1 VAACDAAPS
10 RYAARLGFEETPV
23 SRIAAIA
30 AFSLITSAAAFAQ
43 TAPAPLT
50 LEQIMAD
57 PDWIAGQIQVP
68 EEFEEGGG
76 APYFSID
83 GKSVYYKLKRNGSP
97 VFDLRRIDLADGK
110 DSLIDAAAMANAD
123 GSHAV
128 YDAANT
134 HAAFVRNGDVFL
146 RDLRNGATTQVTRN
160 GERQG
165 DLQFSADGRLLSY
178 HSGDDWFVHDIASGT
193 TAPAAILKTQDDPDA
208 APKDDVLRAEQLRLF
223 TTLQKM
229 DKDKRET
236 REHAQAMQRGDASRA
251 PQPFYLGDK
260 VKLVDTGLSPDTRWL
275 LAVTVEKSY
284 DRGEQPK
291 LIRYVTDTGYPEF
304 EPLRRDAGRNAPAP
318 QTLWLFDLAKH
329 TQMKIDVGA
338 LPGIHDD
345 PLAAIRAENEK
356 AGLLKANPNKD
367 KDAKASKSARADKE
381 KTRDL
386 EIAGIAFSRDGAH
399 AAVQLRA
406 IDNKDR
412 WLVTLDPSH
421 PKPALQERLHDGAWI
436 NWNFNEFG
444 WENDSRTLW
453 YVSEESGFA
462 QLYAK
467 PLDGKVRQLTHG
479 QFEVSRPVLSTDG
492 RWFYVHANAE
502 KPWAYDVYR
511 VGIDG
516 GDLQRIT
523 HYRGLDMFALSH
535 DGSKLL
541 IAHSTPYNPP
551 QLAVVDADGS
561 GSAHELTDTRTAAY
575 KALNWVAPQFVQVPS
590 THFKG
595 SIWAKFYAPA
605 DYDKSRPHPAVIF
618 VHGAGYLQD
627 VSANWSYYFREQMF
641 NNLLLQHGYVVIDL
655 DYRASEGYGRD
666 WRTAIYRDMGHPE
679 LEDLLDGKAWMVK
692 NWNADAKRVGIYGG
706 SYGGYMTLMAL
717 FRAPGEFAAGAALR
731 PVSDWMLYDDG
742 YTSDIL
748 NRPQDDPMAYRR
760 SSPIEFAANLRDPLL
775 ICHGVIDNNV
785 MFQDTA
791 RLYERLIELHKD
803 NFSLSI
809 YPLDRHGFVN
819 ADSWLDEYKRIYKL
833 FEAKL
838 K

>member
-1 VAACDAAPS
+1 
-10 RYAARLGFEETPV
+10 V
-23 SRIAAIA
+23 SRIAAVA
-30 AFSLITSAAAFAQ
+30 AFSLITSSAALAQ
-43 TAPAPLT
+43 AAPAPLS

-76 APYFSID
+76 APYFSVD
-83 GKSVYYKLKRNGSP
+83 GKSVYYKLKRSGSP
-97 VFDLRRIDLADGK
+97 VYDLHRIDLGDGK
-110 DSLIDAAAMANAD
+110 DATIDAATMANAD
-123 GSHAV
+123 GSQPV
-128 YDAANT
+128 YSADNT
-134 HAAFVRNGDVFL
+134 RAAFVRNGDVFL
-146 RDLRNGATTQVTRN
+146 RDLRSGTTTQVTRDN
-160 GERQG
+160 QRHA
-165 DLQFSADGRLLSY
+165 DLQFSANGRLLSF
-178 HSGDDWFVHDIASGT
+178 HSGNDWFVHDIGSGVT
-193 TAPAAILKTQDDPDA
+193 SPAAILKTEDDPDA
-208 APKDDVLRAEQLRLF
+208 APKDDVLRAEQMRLF
-223 TTLQKM
+223 STLQQL
-229 DKDKRET
+229 DKDKKES
-236 REHAQAMQRGDASRA
+236 REHAQAMQRSDASRA
-251 PQPFYLGDK
+251 PLPFYLGDK
-260 VKLVDTGLSPDTRWL
+260 VRIEDTELSPDVRWL
-275 LAVTVEKSY
+275 LAVTVEKGY
-284 DRGEQPK
+284 ERGEQPK

-304 EPLRRDAGRNAPAP
+304 ESLRRDAGRNPPAP
-318 QTLWLFDLAKH
+318 QTLWLFDLVKH
-329 TQMKIDVGA
+329 TQTKIDVGN

-356 AGLLKANPNKD
+356 AGLLKAAGVQND
-367 KDAKASKSARADKE
+367 KSGKPDKAEAKVRA
-381 KTRDL
+381 L
-386 EIAGIAFSRDGAH
+386 QIAGIAFTRDGTQ

-412 WLVTLDPSH
+412 WIATLGPTKPTLV
-421 PKPALQERLHDGAWI
+421 LQDRLTDKHWI

-453 YVSEESGFA
+453 YVSEESGYA
-462 QLYAK
+462 HLYTK
-467 PLDGKVRQLTHG
+467 SLDGKAKQLTHG
-479 QFEVSRPVLSTDG
+479 NFEVSRPLLSNDG
-492 RWFYVHANAE
+492 RWFYVRANAE

-511 VGIDG
+511 VSVDG
-516 GDLQRIT
+516 GELQRVT
-523 HYRGLDMFALSH
+523 RYQGMDSFSLSH

-541 IAHSTPYNPP
+541 IAHSTPYIPP
-551 QLAVVDADGS
+551 QLAVVNADGS
-561 GSAHELTDTRTAAY
+561 GAPHELTDTRTAAY
-575 KALNWVAPQFVQVPS
+575 KALDWVAPQYVQVPS

-605 DYDKSRPHPAVIF
+605 DYDKSKPHPAVIF

-627 VSANWSYYFREQMF
+627 VTANWSYYFREQMF
-641 NNLLLQHGYVVIDL
+641 NNLLLQHGYIVIDM

-692 NWNADAKRVGIYGG
+692 NWNADPKRVGVYGG
-706 SYGGYMTLMAL
+706 SYGGFMTLMAL

-760 SSPIEFAANLRDPLL
+760 SSPIEFASNLRDPLL
-775 ICHGVIDNNV
+775 ICHGVMDNNV
-785 MFQDTA
+785 MFQDSA

-803 NFSLSI
+803 NFSLSL
-809 YPLDRHGFVN
+809 YPLDRHGFTN

-833 FEAKL
+833 FEANL

>member
-1 VAACDAAPS
+1 M
-10 RYAARLGFEETPV
+10 
-23 SRIAAIA
+23 SRIAAVA
-30 AFSLITSAAAFAQ
+30 AFSLITSSAALAQ
-43 TAPAPLT
+43 AAPAPLS

-76 APYFSID
+76 APYFSVD
-83 GKSVYYKLKRNGSP
+83 GKSVYYKLKRSGSP
-97 VFDLRRIDLADGK
+97 VYDLHRIDLGDGK
-110 DSLIDAAAMANAD
+110 DATIDAATMANAD
-123 GSHAV
+123 GSQPV
-128 YDAANT
+128 YSADNT
-134 HAAFVRNGDVFL
+134 RAAFVRNGDVFL
-146 RDLRNGATTQVTRN
+146 RDLRSGTTTQVTRDN
-160 GERQG
+160 QRHA
-165 DLQFSADGRLLSY
+165 DLQFSANGRLLSF
-178 HSGDDWFVHDIASGT
+178 HSGNDWFVHDIGSGVT
-193 TAPAAILKTQDDPDA
+193 SPAAILKTEDDPDA
-208 APKDDVLRAEQLRLF
+208 APKDDVLRAEQMRLF
-223 TTLQKM
+223 STLQQL
-229 DKDKRET
+229 DKDKKES
-236 REHAQAMQRGDASRA
+236 REHAQAMQRSDASRA
-251 PQPFYLGDK
+251 PLPFYLGDK
-260 VKLVDTGLSPDTRWL
+260 VRIEDTELSPDVRWL
-275 LAVTVEKSY
+275 LAVTVEKGY
-284 DRGEQPK
+284 ERGEQPK

-304 EPLRRDAGRNAPAP
+304 ESLRRDAGRNPPAP
-318 QTLWLFDLAKH
+318 QTLWLFDLVKH
-329 TQMKIDVGA
+329 TQTKIDVGT

-356 AGLLKANPNKD
+356 AGLLKAADSDKGGEKKD
-367 KDAKASKSARADKE
+367 KSGKFGKSTEAKE
-381 KTRDL
+381 RDL
-386 EIAGIAFSRDGAH
+386 QIAGIAFTRDGTQ

-412 WLVTLDPSH
+412 WIATLGPTKPTLV
-421 PKPALQERLHDGAWI
+421 LQDRLTDKHWI

-453 YVSEESGFA
+453 YVSEESGYA
-462 QLYAK
+462 HLYTK
-467 PLDGKVRQLTHG
+467 SLDGKAKQLTHG
-479 QFEVSRPVLSTDG
+479 NFEVSRPLLSNDG
-492 RWFYVHANAE
+492 RWFYVRANAE

-511 VGIDG
+511 VSVDG
-516 GDLQRIT
+516 GELQRVT
-523 HYRGLDMFALSH
+523 RYQGMDSFSLSH

-541 IAHSTPYNPP
+541 IAHSTPYIPP
-551 QLAVVDADGS
+551 QLAVVNADGS
-561 GSAHELTDTRTAAY
+561 GAPHELTDTRTAAY
-575 KALNWVAPQFVQVPS
+575 KALDWVAPQYVQVPS

-605 DYDKSRPHPAVIF
+605 DYDKSKPHPAVIF

-627 VSANWSYYFREQMF
+627 VTANWSYYFREQMF
-641 NNLLLQHGYVVIDL
+641 NNLLLQHGYIVIDM

-692 NWNADAKRVGIYGG
+692 NWNADPKRVGVYGG
-706 SYGGYMTLMAL
+706 SYGGFMTLMAL

-760 SSPIEFAANLRDPLL
+760 SSPIEFASNLRDPLL
-775 ICHGVIDNNV
+775 ICHGVMDNNV
-785 MFQDTA
+785 MFQDSA

-803 NFSLSI
+803 NFSLSL
-809 YPLDRHGFVN
+809 YPLDRHGFTN

-833 FEAKL
+833 FEANL